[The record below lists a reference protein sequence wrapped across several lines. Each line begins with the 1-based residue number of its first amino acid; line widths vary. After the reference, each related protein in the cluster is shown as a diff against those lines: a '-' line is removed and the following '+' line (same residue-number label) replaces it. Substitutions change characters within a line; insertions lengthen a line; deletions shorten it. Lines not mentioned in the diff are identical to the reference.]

1 MSKKH
6 YPKYRDWLCVNKAEH
21 ILDVRYA
28 DGRPF
33 AICYHP
39 TATQGQF
46 PVRYLSSDGVSVR
59 VKFCNGLR
67 DAEDFF
73 SHKQEEAYE
82 ALRVKA

>member
-6 YPKYRDWLCVNKAEH
+6 FPKYRDRLCVNKAEH

-33 AICYHP
+33 AICFHP
-39 TATQGQF
+39 TDTLGQF
-46 PVRYLSSDGVSVR
+46 PVRYLSSDGVSIR
-59 VKFCNGLR
+59 VAFYDSLR
-67 DAEDFF
+67 DAEAFF
-73 SHKQEEAYE
+73 SRRQEEAYQ